1 MKKIKL
7 KRFVITV
14 VIMLACYLLQCTL
27 FPSLELASVKPN
39 LLLIVTAAYGFMR
52 GPKTGMWI
60 GFFSGL
66 LIDIQFGTVL
76 GLYALIYL
84 MIGYVNGLFSET
96 YFDEDIKLPLLLIAG
111 SEFVYGLLIYFLMFM
126 LRGEFDFVYYLM
138 HVIIPELIYTVGV
151 TLILYQLIL
160 WINQKLEAEEKGV
173 QVNLFEKIKEVF
185 HRIVNSRLTV
195 LILAFCVMF
204 AILVNRLFYLQIV
217 KGDYYLNNYKL
228 QIKKTRELSGTR
240 GNIYDRNGNLLAYN
254 ELAYSVTFEDNITND
269 SKKNDTIN
277 GILEKVM
284 QIVEAHGDSVISD
297 FGVVLD
303 SAGNYQFLQT
313 DETLKLRFIADV
325 YGKKTIDELSDAQK
339 QQSAEDVIHY
349 LCTDD
354 TYGYGIDDKNL
365 DKSHVLKLVT
375 MRYAIGLNSFQKY
388 IPTVL
393 ASDVSDETVA
403 AIMEN
408 LDQMDG
414 VDIAED
420 SLRRYTD
427 SKYFASIIGYTGKIS
442 QEEYD
447 ALTKEQKKKYSL
459 SDIVG
464 KSGLEQTMDEVLQGT
479 KGEISYYTDNVG
491 KVTDTVSKKDP
502 GAGNDVYLT
511 IDKDLQEQT
520 YKLLEEKLAGIVR
533 SKLRNVMNYD
543 PSTTNDSSEIIIPV
557 DDAYN
562 AFIANEILDE
572 THFGAADAKAVEK
585 TVYEIF
591 TNRKASVIQEIL
603 AELNNAGATAYKDL
617 SKEMQAYMDYV
628 CDTVLAKNTGIL
640 NMDLVDT
647 KDETY
652 LAWAKEETINL
663 NQYLNYAISKNWIDT
678 SKLSEEVAE
687 QKYSDSGEIYQGILK
702 FLEEYLNSD
711 ADFDKL
717 LYKYLI
723 KSEGISGAQICAMV
737 YEQGVLPMDE
747 AAYNGLN
754 NRSVNPYTWL
764 CQKIENL
771 EITPGQLALE
781 PCTGSAVVSDP
792 NTGEVLACVS
802 YPGYDNNRLS
812 NTMDSKYY
820 NQLVTGLSRPF
831 YNNATQER
839 TAPGSTYKMLTAAA
853 GLTEG
858 IVTADTTFYCTGVF
872 DKITPNPKCWIYPGA
887 HGYENVVTALRDSC
901 NDYFYNIGYELGMN
915 GQEYDSNKGTDTLA
929 KYAKEFG
936 LGEKSGVEI
945 PESEPQ
951 ISDEYS
957 VQSAIGQGT
966 NNFTVSQLNR
976 YVAAVANRGTVY
988 KLTLLDKTTDVNG
1001 KVIKEYEPEVT
1012 NTIDDISDN
1021 TWNLLHQGMI
1031 AMVQDMSQFNG
1042 MEISM
1047 AGKTGTAQQSEVHPD
1062 HVLFVGFAPAE
1073 NPEIAVAVR
1082 IANGYS
1088 SAYTAE
1094 IGRDIVKSYYKTSDS
1109 DKLVTGKA
1117 AQLGAVTAGD

>member
-1 MKKIKL
+1 M
-7 KRFVITV
+7 
-14 VIMLACYLLQCTL
+14 
-27 FPSLELASVKPN
+27 
-39 LLLIVTAAYGFMR
+39 
-52 GPKTGMWI
+52 
-60 GFFSGL
+60 
-66 LIDIQFGTVL
+66 
-76 GLYALIYL
+76 
-84 MIGYVNGLFSET
+84 
-96 YFDEDIKLPLLLIAG
+96 
-111 SEFVYGLLIYFLMFM
+111 
-126 LRGEFDFVYYLM
+126 
-138 HVIIPELIYTVGV
+138 
-151 TLILYQLIL
+151 
-160 WINQKLEAEEKGV
+160 
-173 QVNLFEKIKEVF
+173 FEKIKEVF

-562 AFIANEILDE
+562 AFIANEI
-572 THFGAADAKAVEK
+572 
-585 TVYEIF
+585 
-591 TNRKASVIQEIL
+591 
-603 AELNNAGATAYKDL
+603 
-617 SKEMQAYMDYV
+617 
-628 CDTVLAKNTGIL
+628 DTVLAKNTGIL

-754 NRSVNPYTWL
+754 NGSVNPYTWL

-1012 NTIDDISDN
+1012 NTVDDISDN

>member
-1 MKKIKL
+1 M
-7 KRFVITV
+7 
-14 VIMLACYLLQCTL
+14 
-27 FPSLELASVKPN
+27 
-39 LLLIVTAAYGFMR
+39 
-52 GPKTGMWI
+52 
-60 GFFSGL
+60 
-66 LIDIQFGTVL
+66 
-76 GLYALIYL
+76 
-84 MIGYVNGLFSET
+84 
-96 YFDEDIKLPLLLIAG
+96 
-111 SEFVYGLLIYFLMFM
+111 
-126 LRGEFDFVYYLM
+126 
-138 HVIIPELIYTVGV
+138 
-151 TLILYQLIL
+151 
-160 WINQKLEAEEKGV
+160 
-173 QVNLFEKIKEVF
+173 FEKIKEVF
-185 HRIVNSRLTV
+185 RRVVNSRLIV
-195 LILAFCVMF
+195 LILAFCVLF
-204 AILVNRLFYLQIV
+204 AVLVNRLFYLQIV

-228 QIKKTRELSGTR
+228 KIQKTRELSGTR

-254 ELAYSVTFEDNITND
+254 ELAYSVTFEDNIASG
-269 SKKNDTIN
+269 SKKNDTVN
-277 GILEKVM
+277 GILKKVIE
-284 QIVEAHGDSVISD
+284 IVEAHGDSVISD
-297 FGVVLD
+297 FGIVLD

-313 DETLKLRFIADV
+313 DETLRLRFVADV
-325 YGKKTIDELSDAQK
+325 YGKATIEELSAEQK
-339 QQSAEDVIHY
+339 QQSAEEVIHY

-354 TYGYGIDDKNL
+354 NYGYGIDDKNL
-365 DKSHVLKLVT
+365 DKIQVLKLVT

-408 LDQMDG
+408 LDQMEG
-414 VDIAED
+414 VDVAED
-420 SLRRYTD
+420 SLCRYTD
-427 SKYFASIIGYTGKIS
+427 SKYFASILGYTGKIS

-447 ALTKEQKKKYSL
+447 ALGKDQKKKYSL
-459 SDIVG
+459 SDTVG
-464 KSGLEQTMDEVLQGT
+464 KAGLEQTMDEVLQGT
-479 KGEISYYTDNVG
+479 KGEISYYVDSVG

-511 IDKDLQEQT
+511 IDKNLQVQT

-543 PSTTNDSSEIIIPV
+543 PSTTNDASEIIIPV

-572 THFGAADAKAVEK
+572 THFGAEDAKPVEK
-585 TVYEIF
+585 AVHEIF
-591 TNRKASVIQEIL
+591 VSRKESAIQEIL
-603 AELNNAGATAYKDL
+603 AEMNNPSALPYKEL

-628 CDTVLAKNTGIL
+628 CDTVLTKNTEIL
-640 NMDLVDT
+640 NMSAVDT
-647 KDETY
+647 SDEIY
-652 LAWAKEETINL
+652 LAWAKEETINI
-663 NQYLNYAISKNWIDT
+663 NQYLNYAISKNWIST
-678 SKLSEEVAE
+678 SKLSSDVSS

-702 FLEEYLNSD
+702 FLEEYLRSD
-711 ADFDKL
+711 VNFDKL

-754 NRSVNPYTWL
+754 NGSVNPYTWL

-812 NTMDSKYY
+812 NTMDSNYY

-839 TAPGSTYKMLTAAA
+839 TAPGSTYKMLTAVA

-858 IVTADTTFYCTGVF
+858 TVTGDTTFYCTGVF

-901 NDYFYNIGYELGMN
+901 NDYFYNIGYAMGMS
-915 GQEYDSNKGTDTLA
+915 GEEYDSDKGTDTLA

-936 LGEKSGVEI
+936 LDEKSGVEI

-966 NNFTVSQLNR
+966 NNYTVSQLNR
-976 YVAAVANRGTVY
+976 YVAAVADRGTVH

-1012 NTIDDISDN
+1012 NTIEEVSDH
-1021 TWNLLHQGMI
+1021 TWNLIHQGMI
-1031 AMVQDMSQFNG
+1031 AMVQDMPQFNG
-1042 MEISM
+1042 MEVSM

-1073 NPEIAVAVR
+1073 KPEIAIAVR
-1082 IANGYS
+1082 IANGYN

-1094 IGRDIVKSYYKTSDS
+1094 IGRDIVKTYYQTSDS
-1109 DKLVTGKA
+1109 DKLITGKA
-1117 AQLGAVTAGD
+1117 AQLGAAVSGD